1 MMHSFDMNDEGRPFR
16 PDGSNDDGADHRS
29 GRGRGRGSRGH
40 RGGRGHGFGPGF
52 GPGPGF
58 PPAPGGR
65 GPRGRR
71 GGRDRGDV
79 RTAILA
85 LLAEKPRHGYELI
98 QEIGERS
105 SGAWTP
111 SPGSIYPNL
120 QALEDEGLISIA
132 QVDGR
137 KTASLTDAGRSWVE
151 ENEAAIAAVFD
162 SSTADEGVASLFAEM
177 RAFAEAARQ
186 VARVGTPAQVA
197 AATQALASARKSVY
211 RLLSEDE

>member
-1 MMHSFDMNDEGRPFR
+1 MMHSFDMADEGRPFR
-16 PDGSNDDGADHRS
+16 AEGSAEIDGDP
-29 GRGRGRGSRGH
+29 RGRRGKGRGH
-40 RGGRGHGFGPGF
+40 RGGRGHGLGPGF
-52 GPGPGF
+52 GPGFPGG
-58 PPAPGGR
+58 PGGR
-65 GPRGRR
+65 GGRGRR

-85 LLAEKPRHGYELI
+85 LLADEPRHGYELI
-98 QEIGERS
+98 QQIGERS

-132 QVDGR
+132 KVEGR
-137 KTASLTDAGRSWVE
+137 KTASLTDAGRAWVE

-162 SSTADEGVASLFAEM
+162 SSTADEGVAALFAEM

-186 VARVGTPAQVA
+186 VARVGTQAQVA
-197 AATQALASARKSVY
+197 AATDALATARKAAY
-211 RLLSEDE
+211 RLLAEDA